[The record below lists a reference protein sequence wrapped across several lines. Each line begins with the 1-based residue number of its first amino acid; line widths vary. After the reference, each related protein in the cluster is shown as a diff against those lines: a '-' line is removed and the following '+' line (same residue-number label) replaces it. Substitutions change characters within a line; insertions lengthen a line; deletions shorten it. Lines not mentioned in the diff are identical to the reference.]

1 MYVNKSFEDTIQKL
15 IHVLYFDGAWWN
27 GNFCLIIRVVFVLL
41 MNSGQQLHTRKT
53 KVNDIWDCELIRLSL
68 SRMESDMVSGKSWGL
83 VMCHP
88 VAEPHSSS
96 CPNHV
101 DRVYTSSYVHQSSF
115 IQQKTQIPWYHLTNK
130 TTSYPSKVIHPPS
143 QINGRRLYNPHRANW
158 T

>member
-1 MYVNKSFEDTIQKL
+1 
-15 IHVLYFDGAWWN
+15 
-27 GNFCLIIRVVFVLL
+27 

-101 DRVYTSSYVHQSSF
+101 DRVYTSSYVHQSSL
-115 IQQKTQIPWYHLTNK
+115 IQRKLKSPVPPHQQNHILPVKSHPSTLANQRPTFVQSSQSQLNLKLHLFFSLSASIPCIFYFL
-130 TTSYPSKVIHPPS
+130 VF
-143 QINGRRLYNPHRANW
+143 
-158 T
+158 